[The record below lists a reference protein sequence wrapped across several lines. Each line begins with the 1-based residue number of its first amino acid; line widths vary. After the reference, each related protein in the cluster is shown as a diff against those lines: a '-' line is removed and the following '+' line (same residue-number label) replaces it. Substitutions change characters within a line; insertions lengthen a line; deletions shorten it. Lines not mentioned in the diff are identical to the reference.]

1 MMSFIKPIL
10 IKAKNYIWP
19 KFKAHG
25 LETIL
30 ILFST
35 FLLCFCIYKIDKLQ
49 EEREKVKAFE
59 KLLEGKEQKLET
71 YTNINGDLTYQIEAL
86 KLSKSTMKEMYDQ
99 KEFQWLSKFENLK
112 KKYQNLESA
121 YQISLNV
128 NERVENLSITDTV
141 IKIGVDTV
149 KVYNAITHKDKF
161 MDLKVLWDSTKTAQI
176 EYSVLAPVEIISY
189 WERKWFLGKK
199 KWKFEI
205 VSSNENVKIKDAFSI
220 ISK

>member
-1 MMSFIKPIL
+1 MSLITPI
-10 IKAKNYIWP
+10 IRKAKQYIWP
-19 KFKAHG
+19 KIKAHG
-25 LETIL
+25 LEAIL
-30 ILFST
+30 ILFSIL
-35 FLLCFCIYKIDKLQ
+35 LLCFSVYKADKLK
-49 EEREKVKAFE
+49 EEREKFKALE
-59 KLLEGKEQKLET
+59 KLIEGKEQKLET

-86 KLSKSTMKEMYDQ
+86 KLSKNTMKEMYDQ
-99 KEFQWLSKFENLK
+99 KEFQWLSKFENLN

-128 NERVENLSITDTV
+128 NERIENLSITDSV
-141 IKIGVDTV
+141 IKIGVDTI

-161 MDLKVLWDSTKTAQI
+161 LDLTVLWDSTKTAQI

-205 VSSNENVKIKDAFSI
+205 VSSNKHVDIRDTFSI
-220 ISK
+220 ILK